1 MRTARRFMFFRALFD
16 NLEIYNSFSIKIFS
30 LAFMPPKLSSF
41 KRSLSFQ
48 NRTMAFFYSQIEQQ
62 QRILQRIQAVL
73 PEVLAK
79 QVRHCLIR
87 DKKLLIYTDSAAW
100 ASQLRFYK
108 STILASTVTLT
119 RAPVE
124 ILQIKVIARQT
135 GLVLGPERKAKIP
148 SIEKIEVIRN
158 HSLTVSDNQLRFAL
172 LRLSTT
178 LERLSSKT

>member
-1 MRTARRFMFFRALFD
+1 
-16 NLEIYNSFSIKIFS
+16 
-30 LAFMPPKLSSF
+30 MPQKLSSF

-62 QRILQRIQAVL
+62 QRILQRIKAVL

-124 ILQIKVIARQT
+124 ILQIKVIAGQT